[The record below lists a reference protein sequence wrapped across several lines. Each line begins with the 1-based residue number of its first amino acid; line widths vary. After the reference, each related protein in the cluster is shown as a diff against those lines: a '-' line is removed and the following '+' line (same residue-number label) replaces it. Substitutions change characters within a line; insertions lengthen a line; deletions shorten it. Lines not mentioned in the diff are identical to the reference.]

1 LPRVRVP
8 VSERGG
14 KPTSTAAAGE
24 EGAREHNGSE
34 LLLGTV
40 DSVPGGVSLCDS
52 VQAGLFVLMRALV
65 AGILGE
71 GAGGAGAGATECGV
85 GSPVSAHEPRDAV
98 EAGGRRQ
105 CRCRPVLNLLPLL

>member
-40 DSVPGGVSLCDS
+40 DSVPGGV
-52 VQAGLFVLMRALV
+52 
-65 AGILGE
+65 
-71 GAGGAGAGATECGV
+71 
-85 GSPVSAHEPRDAV
+85 
-98 EAGGRRQ
+98 
-105 CRCRPVLNLLPLL
+105 